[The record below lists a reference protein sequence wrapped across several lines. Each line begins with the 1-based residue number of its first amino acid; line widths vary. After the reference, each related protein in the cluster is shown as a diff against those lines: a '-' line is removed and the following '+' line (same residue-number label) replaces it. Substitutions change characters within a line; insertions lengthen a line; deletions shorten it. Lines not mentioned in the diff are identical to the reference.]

1 MKGAFNTAFALV
13 FAAGCGCSTDVVP
26 EPTHARQSLAA
37 SLHADSLLAAG
48 DSAGAAGQYLSAA
61 LLLEPG
67 SEPRLALA
75 EAALRAAPGT
85 LPAAG
90 RILLEYTD
98 ERAPYR
104 AVIQGG
110 AGVAADLLPGLE
122 VGEYRLPEY
131 LALMAAESLV
141 TTDPVLALGF
151 LEYSVD
157 LPPGRA
163 SDDRLLCLYR
173 AALGTGDTASQEAI
187 WNTVMGGSDDILKSR
202 FYHHRGMARGDRGI
216 PDLLRS
222 FTLWPAGDIHAA
234 AYASIRD
241 TVLADSSLAG
251 ELIDPFYE
259 GGLWN
264 EVHDIAVNSPN
275 PPAHGV
281 YLGARTRDRLG
292 RYQEAVELLELYLER
307 WPRGE
312 DAPNALI
319 YLGRNLAALGRV
331 EEALA
336 RLDLYGA
343 RWPDHWRI
351 SNLPWYRGISLAQN
365 GHWERAIPHFQ
376 ETLDRYP
383 GNTTADDAQFH
394 IAMALMKTGRTTEA
408 MEAFGNF
415 NARWTRSVY
424 RPASRYWYGVLKL
437 QGGDDSGRGV
447 LERLIADKPESL
459 PAVFAREYLGLPPWR
474 PYYVHEPLSV
484 WMARNGR
491 PEAEP
496 PEDAWDGVFLNSVG
510 CRKWALDLFRSAE
523 EQVGDVYRLAPF
535 YLRHG
540 VWERGPSA
548 AWRIWSLENDNR
560 PLELWRLRYPD
571 AWPDEV
577 LFETERRGMDPLLL
591 WSIMKQESAFQ
602 PNCFSTAGARGLIQ
616 MIPSTSEYVAL
627 EQGFSHAY
635 SPDILYDPATS
646 IMYGTACISSYA
658 EDFQGDL
665 TGTLAAYN
673 GGPHNALLWGW
684 GRMPVEEFYSL
695 ITFNETR
702 KYVEI
707 VSHNY
712 VVYKHIWPGYSGL
725 P

>member
-1 MKGAFNTAFALV
+1 MKRLFPAFFAIVL
-13 FAAGCGCSTDVVP
+13 AAWLGCSTDVVP
-26 EPTHARQSLAA
+26 EPAAAEQSLTA
-37 SLHADSLLAAG
+37 SLRADTLLAAG
-48 DSAGAAGQYLSAA
+48 DSAAAAGEYLSAA
-61 LLLEPG
+61 LLLDPG

-75 EAALRAAPGT
+75 EAALGVSQGT
-85 LPAAG
+85 LAPAA
-90 RILLEYTD
+90 RILLESPD

-104 AVIQGG
+104 ALILGG
-110 AGVAADLLPGLE
+110 PGVAGDILPGLE
-122 VGEYRLPEY
+122 AGDYRLPAY

-141 TTDPVLALGF
+141 TENPGLALRF
-151 LEYSVD
+151 LEFSRD

-173 AALGTGDTASQEAI
+173 AALGTGDTGSQEAI

-202 FYHHRGMARGDRGI
+202 FYHHRGMARGNRGI
-216 PDLLRS
+216 PDLLHS
-222 FTLWPAGDIHAA
+222 FTLWPAGDVHAA
-234 AYASIRD
+234 AYAAIRD
-241 TVLADSSLAG
+241 TVLADPSLAA

-292 RYQEAVELLELYLER
+292 RYQEAVELLELYLRR

-331 EEALA
+331 EEALEQ
-336 RLDLYGA
+336 LDRYGA
-343 RWPDHWRI
+343 DWPDHWRI

-365 GHWERAIPHFQ
+365 GYWERAIPHFQ

-383 GNTTADDAQFH
+383 GNSTADDAQFH
-394 IAMALMKTGRTTEA
+394 IAMSLMNTGRTAEA
-408 MEAFGNF
+408 TEAFGNF
-415 NARWTRSVY
+415 NARWTQSVY

-474 PYYVHEPLSV
+474 PHYVHEPLSV

-496 PEDAWDGVFLNSVG
+496 PQDALDGVFLNSVG

-523 EQVGDVYRLAPF
+523 EQVGDVYRLAPY
-535 YLRHG
+535 YLSHG

-548 AWRIWSLENDNR
+548 AWRIWSLENENR

-571 AWPDEV
+571 AWPEEV
-577 LFETERRGMDPLLL
+577 LSETGRNGMDPLLL

-616 MIPSTSEYVAL
+616 MIPSTSEYVAI

-646 IMYGTACISSYA
+646 IMYGTACISSYS
-658 EDFQGDL
+658 EDFNGDL

-684 GRMPVEEFYSL
+684 GRMPAEEFYSL

-712 VVYKHIWPGYSGL
+712 VVYKHIWPEYSPGQ
-725 P
+725 